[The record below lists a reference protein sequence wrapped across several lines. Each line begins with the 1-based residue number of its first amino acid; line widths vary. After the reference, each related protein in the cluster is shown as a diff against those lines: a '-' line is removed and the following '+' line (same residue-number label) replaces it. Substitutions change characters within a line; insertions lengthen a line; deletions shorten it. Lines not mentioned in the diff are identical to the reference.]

1 MTLRGALERTKGGRG
16 LLAGARLRRRVLQ
29 LMEEALNSSGLSQ
42 ADVAR
47 ALGCSRSAVS
57 QAFGGDGNL
66 RIDTLAEYLDVLGFE
81 AEITLRPR
89 SARGESDAVKANGA
103 VRRSG

>member
-29 LMEEALNSSGLSQ
+29 LMEEALSSSGLSQ

-57 QAFGGDGNL
+57 QTFGGDGNL
-66 RIDTLAEYLDVLGFE
+66 RIDTLAEYLDALGYE
-81 AEITLRPR
+81 AEVIIRPR
-89 SARGESDAVKANGA
+89 GSGAGVSGAKGRASA
-103 VRRSG
+103 RRSG